1 MLVRKHIKKI
11 TIASLL
17 IVGVQMAFAAF
28 TLTGITEK
36 KAKDSKYTLKNM
48 HHLSA
53 KAASYSSLKYSL
65 YLKSTAAITTQST
78 LTNGVE
84 VSSVLRYDNGNT
96 SFVYPYKFKVKVPKF
111 KTPSPAQR

>member
-11 TIASLL
+11 AIATLF
-17 IVGVQMAFAAF
+17 IVGVQIAFAAF

-65 YLKSTAAITTQST
+65 HLKNTPSVTTQST
-78 LTNGVE
+78 LKNGVE
-84 VSSVLRYDNGNT
+84 VSSMLRYDNGNT